1 MPTQPRPLRP
11 ELLGGFLPFC
21 PISTLFATF
30 RGPKKRIFEI
40 PILANPS
47 PTPVLTHPQINTSQ
61 GAPMNI
67 TEAIEAFETLR
78 KKKYP
83 NADVAKI
90 IATAQELG
98 LTDFVVHSKGSS
110 TEKFDYIYD
119 VQHILHIHPTML
131 VAGQPYADSQA
142 ESKYD
147 KFPHLF
153 KLQGWIE
160 DGEEI
165 GGVTTVL
172 CPTNFTRVPVNTEC
186 ACGEVHQVE
195 N

>member
-1 MPTQPRPLRP
+1 
-11 ELLGGFLPFC
+11 
-21 PISTLFATF
+21 
-30 RGPKKRIFEI
+30 
-40 PILANPS
+40 
-47 PTPVLTHPQINTSQ
+47 
-61 GAPMNI
+61 MNI
-67 TEAIEAFETLR
+67 TEAIEEFETLR

-98 LTDFVVHSKGSS
+98 LTDFEVHLKGPNSK
-110 TEKFDYIYD
+110 TPDYIYD

-160 DGEEI
+160 GDEEI
-165 GGVTTVL
+165 GGVATVL

-186 ACGEVHQVE
+186 ACGEVHQAE